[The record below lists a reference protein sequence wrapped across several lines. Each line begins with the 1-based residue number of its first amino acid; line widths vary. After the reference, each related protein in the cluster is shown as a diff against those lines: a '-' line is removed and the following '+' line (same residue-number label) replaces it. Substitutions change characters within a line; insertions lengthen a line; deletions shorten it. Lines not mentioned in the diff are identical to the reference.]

1 MSRFWNFIRN
11 ESDTESV
18 ELRIS
23 GTILDDSDAWIYEWF
38 GIPAASP
45 NAFRQELKKY
55 AGKDIVV
62 WIDSYGGDVFAAA
75 GIYNALKEHDGHITV
90 KIDGKAMSAASI
102 IAMAGDEI
110 LMSPVGIMM
119 IHNPW
124 TEAEGDARAMRKAA
138 EILDTVK
145 DTIINAYAS
154 KTKKSRDEIS
164 SMMDEETWMSASIAV
179 ENGFAD
185 GILYEKEDDSAQSVM
200 NFAYNR
206 LAIQNSVDIA
216 AKKLIEV
223 ANKIKDRQKPNAEHK
238 EEDERFMKINNI
250 EELRA
255 AFPDL
260 VKQIENEAREAGIK
274 DERERIKEI
283 EEISNTISD
292 ELVFKAKFEEPISAH
307 ELAFQALKA
316 DAAKGEEYLINRKRE
331 IANSGG
337 QDVDAASESTMD
349 DNSKEQA
356 IINNVAAAANRKRGG
371 KING

>member
-1 MSRFWNFIRN
+1 
-11 ESDTESV
+11 
-18 ELRIS
+18 
-23 GTILDDSDAWIYEWF
+23 
-38 GIPAASP
+38 
-45 NAFRQELKKY
+45 
-55 AGKDIVV
+55 
-62 WIDSYGGDVFAAA
+62 
-75 GIYNALKEHDGHITV
+75 
-90 KIDGKAMSAASI
+90 
-102 IAMAGDEI
+102 
-110 LMSPVGIMM
+110 MSPVGIMM

-349 DNSKEQA
+349 DNSQEQA